1 MGMLGERTHPRI
13 TRAPGSYVNGRW
25 VEGTESQSDFRA
37 SIQPAKK
44 EDYDQLQ
51 ALAEGRRVESAVR
64 IYTRTPLAVAGDTD
78 NNGDMVLYRGDRYLV
93 TAGSDWNMGMRGVNH
108 YRYLAVRQKLSSE
121 EGA

>member
-1 MGMLGERTHPRI
+1 MLGERTHPRI
-13 TRAPGSYVNGRW
+13 TRSEGAYIDGRW
-25 VEGTESQSDFRA
+25 QDGQETQTEFRA

-64 IYTRTPLAVAGDTD
+64 IYTRAQLAVAGDTD
-78 NNGDMVLYRGDRYLV
+78 SNGDIVIYRGDRYLV

-108 YRYLAVRQKLSSE
+108 YRYLAVRQKLWSE

>member
-13 TRAPGSYVNGRW
+13 TRAPGGYVNGRW
-25 VEGTESQSDFRA
+25 VEGAESQSAFRA

-64 IYTRTPLAVAGDTD
+64 IYTRTQLAVAGDTGS
-78 NNGDMVLYRGDRYLV
+78 NGDIVIYRGDRYLV

>member
-13 TRAPGSYVNGRW
+13 TRSEGAYIDGRW
-25 VEGTESQSDFRA
+25 QDGQETQTEFRA

-64 IYTRTPLAVAGDTD
+64 IYTRAQLAVAGDID
-78 NNGDMVLYRGDRYLV
+78 SNGDIVIYRGDRYLV

-108 YRYLAVRQKLSSE
+108 YRYLAVRQTLWSE

>member
-1 MGMLGERTHPRI
+1 MGMLGERTYLRI
-13 TRAPGSYVNGRW
+13 TRAPGQYVDGDW
-25 VEGTESQSDFRA
+25 QDGEETEDTIRA

-64 IYTRTPLAVAGDTD
+64 IYTRIQLAVAGESYS
-78 NNGDMVLYRGDRYLV
+78 NGDLVIYRGNRYLV

-108 YRYLAVRQKLSSE
+108 YRYLAVRQKPADE

>member
-1 MGMLGERTHPRI
+1 MD
-13 TRAPGSYVNGRW
+13 GRW
-25 VEGTESQSDFRA
+25 VEGAESQSDFRA
-37 SIQPAKK
+37 SIQPAKDK
-44 EDYDQLQ
+44 DYDKLQ

-64 IYTRTPLAVAGDTD
+64 IYTRTQLAVAGDTD
-78 NNGDMVLYRGDRYLV
+78 SNGDIVIYRGDRYLV

>member
-13 TRAPGSYVNGRW
+13 TRGEGAYVDGRW
-25 VEGTESQSDFRA
+25 QDGQETQIDLRA

-64 IYTRTPLAVAGDTD
+64 IYTRTQLAVAGDTGS
-78 NNGDMVLYRGDRYLV
+78 NGDIVIYRGDRYLV

-108 YRYLAVRQKLSSE
+108 YRYLAVRQKLPSE

>member
-13 TRAPGSYVNGRW
+13 TRSEGAYIDGRW
-25 VEGTESQSDFRA
+25 QDGQETQTEFRA

-64 IYTRTPLAVAGDTD
+64 IYTRAQLAVAGDTD
-78 NNGDMVLYRGDRYLV
+78 SNGDIVIYRGDRYLV

-108 YRYLAVRQKLSSE
+108 YRYLAVRQKLWSE